1 MDALAETWSRSG
13 KKPDDLYDGNI
24 IEIIKELR
32 VWLIAREDR
41 NHANF
46 HLLWD
51 FLDNNATIIDLANQY
66 GNINDIRIAPF
77 KAKHVKSVERVKV
90 RRIYAYFIQQTLKFN
105 LRSSEKIGTN

>member
-13 KKPDDLYDGNI
+13 RKPDDLYDGNI

-46 HLLWD
+46 RLLWD

-90 RRIYAYFIQQTLKFN
+90 RRIYACFIQQTLKFN
-105 LRSSEKIGTN
+105 LRSLEKIGTS